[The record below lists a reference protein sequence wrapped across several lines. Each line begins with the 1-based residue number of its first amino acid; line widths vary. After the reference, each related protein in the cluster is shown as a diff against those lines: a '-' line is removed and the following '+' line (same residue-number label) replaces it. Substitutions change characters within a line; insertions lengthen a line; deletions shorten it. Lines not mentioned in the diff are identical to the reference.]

1 MKQAVEFEEMEEVD
15 EVPVSAILTVQRS
28 NPYGSIEGL
37 EDDELADPDE
47 LERQVMAEEWGPV
60 LMIPV
65 KKGHSGIQPAI
76 DESGGVDWGAF
87 GTVDFERSRPEF
99 DKARYK
105 AEKLKEQRDDII
117 IIIQIVSGRLPGMA
131 KDQVLKYLR
140 LGIIELEDIASE
152 DMRAL
157 AKLYLRVLRV
167 QKEIREL
174 AQASFRRRSAKA
186 EAWLRSP

>member
-1 MKQAVEFEEMEEVD
+1 MKQAAEIEEMEEVED
-15 EVPVSAILTVQRS
+15 VPVSAILKVQRQ
-28 NPYGSIEGL
+28 NRYGSVPGL
-37 EDDELADPDE
+37 DDEELADPDE

-99 DKARYK
+99 DKAMYK
-105 AEKLKEQRDDII
+105 AEKLKEKREDLVIMME
-117 IIIQIVSGRLPGMA
+117 IVAGRLPRVA
-131 KDQVLKYLR
+131 VRQVLKYVQS
-140 LGIIELEDIASE
+140 GIIELDDIANE

-157 AKLYLRVLRV
+157 AKLYLRTLRV
-167 QKEIREL
+167 EKEIREL
-174 AQASFRRRSAKA
+174 AQASFRRRRAKA
-186 EAWLRSP
+186 EVWLRSP

>member
-15 EVPVSAILTVQRS
+15 DVPVSAILTVQKR

-99 DKARYK
+99 DKAMYK
-105 AEKLKEQRDDII
+105 AEKLKEKREDLVIMME
-117 IIIQIVSGRLPGMA
+117 IVAGRLPRMA
-131 KDQVLKYLR
+131 VRQVLKQVR
-140 LGIIELEDIASE
+140 LGIIELDDIANE

-157 AKLYLRVLRV
+157 SKLYLRTLQVE
-167 QKEIREL
+167 KEIREL
-174 AQASFRRRSAKA
+174 AEASFRRRRAKA